1 MTDTPTEPT
10 GSNPSPAGSS
20 SESVVA
26 PIADKAVQRRWT
38 ILTAAAGVGFAG
50 LIALGH
56 IAGGIAGFV
65 EGYKVITHTFSRSA
79 RDSEVTKVATLA
91 LPDKP
96 SIAVLPFENMSGDTE
111 QEYFSDGMVEE
122 IITALSRTHWL
133 FVIARNSSFAYKGR
147 SVDAKQVGR
156 ELGVRYLLEGG
167 VRKAAGQVRITA
179 QLIDTSTGAQLW
191 ADRFNGAL
199 EDVFELQDQVST
211 SVVGAIAPKLEH
223 AEIQRAKLKRT
234 ESLDAYDYYLRGL
247 AQVYAWTKE
256 GSDEARRLFDK
267 TVVLDPD
274 FASAYGMIGYIYV
287 QRKSYGWM
295 TDRSQEIAEAIRV
308 ARRAAE
314 LGGDDANALS
324 RAGQTL
330 GFVGGDLDAGATLI
344 DRALAI
350 NPNLATTWFNSGF
363 MRVWLGEHDVAIEH
377 LTRAMRLS
385 PLDPLIFGMQTATAF
400 AHFFAG
406 RDGEAVSWA
415 EKALRT
421 KPNFNGTNAIAAAS
435 YAFVGRQD
443 AAEKAA
449 AHLLQIDSSFRI
461 SNLKDYFPLRREA
474 DLAKFAEGLRKAG
487 VPD

>member
-1 MTDTPTEPT
+1 LTDTPTEPA
-10 GSNPSPAGSS
+10 GSNPSPAVSS
-20 SESVVA
+20 TEPVNASA
-26 PIADKAVQRRWT
+26 AHKAGRRHWT
-38 ILTAAAGVGFAG
+38 ILTAAAGFAFAG

-65 EGYKVITHTFSRSA
+65 EGYKVIAHSFSRSEHGDEA
-79 RDSEVTKVATLA
+79 ATAPTLV
-91 LPDKP
+91 LPDRP
-96 SIAVLPFENMSGDTE
+96 SIAVLPFENLSGDTE

-122 IITALSRTHWL
+122 IITALSRTNWL

-147 SVDAKQVGR
+147 AVDAKQVGR

-167 VRKAAGQVRITA
+167 VRKAAGQVRISA
-179 QLIDTSTGAQLW
+179 QLIDASTGTQLW

-199 EDVFELQDQVST
+199 KDVFDLQDQVST

-234 ESLDAYDYYLRGL
+234 ENLDAYDYYLRGL
-247 AQVYAWTKE
+247 ANVYAWTKE

-267 TVVLDPD
+267 AILLDPD
-274 FASAYGMIGYIYV
+274 FASAYAMIGYYYV
-287 QRKSYGWM
+287 QRKSNGWM
-295 TDRSQEIAEAIRV
+295 TDRAQEIATAIMV

-344 DRALAI
+344 DQALAI

-406 RDGEAVSWA
+406 RNDEAVVWA

-435 YAFVGRQD
+435 YAFVGKQD
-443 AAEKAA
+443 AAQKAA
-449 AHLLQIDSSFRI
+449 AHLLQIDPSFRI
-461 SNLKDYFPLRREA
+461 SNLKDYFPLRRQQ